1 MHYFIM
7 RTTCK
12 YIKFNDAC
20 IEEYFKISFI
30 IFILN
35 QNLPQGVKNYDLI
48 VEFYVFYKK

>member
-12 YIKFNDAC
+12 YIKFNDAY
-20 IEEYFKISFI
+20 IKEYFKISFI
-30 IFILN
+30 IFALN